1 MSTVKD
7 ASEKPG
13 RGVVHTSP
21 IDGGPDKWS
30 RRMVGRISKS
40 ALKLPDELEH
50 DNIPDRRSD
59 ELRKFGNP
67 DEAAIDAVRD
77 VFTGTD
83 LVDDQVKLKLL
94 LETRGEVHRNWRD
107 IKDRFLAIGRALV
120 RMEEGFTMFENAR
133 LKDGMERLF
142 PFGDGVASQLRKVA
156 RAVDSNSIPIAD
168 CPGSY
173 STAYQIAMLKPVEL
187 ELAKKRGL
195 VRPNVTR
202 REIKAFR
209 AELRN
214 GPLRVSW
221 HPTETERDRL
231 VARETAL
238 SEELVL
244 VRERIKELDDAE
256 LDRRR

>member
-1 MSTVKD
+1 
-7 ASEKPG
+7 
-13 RGVVHTSP
+13 
-21 IDGGPDKWS
+21 
-30 RRMVGRISKS
+30 MVGRISKG
-40 ALKLPDELEH
+40 ALKLPEELDD

-59 ELRKFGNP
+59 ELRQFGAP
-67 DEAAIDAVRD
+67 DEAAVDAVRD

-83 LVDDQVKLKLL
+83 LVDDQLKLKLL

-120 RMEEGFTMFENAR
+120 RMENALTTFENAR

-156 RAVDSNSIPIAD
+156 RAVDSNSIPISD

-173 STAYQIAMLKPVEL
+173 STAYQIAMLKPADL

-214 GPLRVSW
+214 GPLRVNW
-221 HPTETERDRL
+221 RPTETERDRL
-231 VARETAL
+231 VVREAAL
-238 SEELVL
+238 SEELAL
-244 VRERIKELDDAE
+244 VRKRIKELDEAE
-256 LDRRR
+256 LDHRR